1 MSLKSLA
8 WLPSPTLKRN
18 GSAFGFNPFSTGCK
32 TRRPFQVAF
41 CSEHETRIFM
51 TDYPPPALYGGFAR
65 AWIKSY

>member
-18 GSAFGFNPFSTGCK
+18 GSAFRFNPLQHWLQDAKTISGC
-32 TRRPFQVAF
+32 F

-51 TDYPPPALYGGFAR
+51 TDYPPPALYGGFALGVD
-65 AWIKSY
+65 

>member
-18 GSAFGFNPFSTGCK
+18 GSAFGFNPLQHWLQDAK
-32 TRRPFQVAF
+32 TI
-41 CSEHETRIFM
+41 SGLH
-51 TDYPPPALYGGFAR
+51 PPALCFAVRRLRVGVDFAR